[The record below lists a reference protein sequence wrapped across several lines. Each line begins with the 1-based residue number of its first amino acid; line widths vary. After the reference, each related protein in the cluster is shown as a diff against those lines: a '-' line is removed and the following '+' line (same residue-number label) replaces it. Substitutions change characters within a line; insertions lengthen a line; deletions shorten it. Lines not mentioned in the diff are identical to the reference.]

1 MISSLSIGQHG
12 HRIPITTI
20 APVTEPIW
28 KKSAC
33 FDKLESTLKNQLA
46 THAIPDII
54 SALDEVL
61 PIEVSAAIESA
72 TNVKSKIIAAATRV
86 ENLEPVTFLDAAG
99 TPMDVSDADISKRP
113 EHIAFIQLT
122 CRLQGNLID
131 KRVTQPDLHFGFALA
146 LPQYRK
152 NNLTGAV
159 ESIFH
164 QNPGSPPVSK
174 QSRLFKPSQPSTSTT
189 NTSSQ
194 SGFTTS
200 WYGRADLLDT
210 QEAFDLEFMSTT
222 PPLLHADPKTGSA
235 VEVHDILHRYADLC
249 QFEVAMSLCRCD
261 YVGSNSAIDS
271 ILAVQEVCKEL
282 CAVSQEYREKNG
294 KKNIQCPDEIFTR
307 YLELTPSLPDD
318 TSIWTIRLCSTY
330 FNALMN
336 DLKDKMLSNNFKMP
350 PPSVSNSKERE
361 LEDLREVREA
371 AVTSYKKLT
380 DDLTVMSRFLSAH
393 NPRGQRMTGK
403 HLLCA
408 ALIDN
413 EHQHLPPI
421 IQESSRNV
429 QFEEYLQPQPT
440 GQVYKYSS
448 TSPAE
453 ATIQKYKPPANR
465 GDSRTSRTDP
475 LTKRRAD
482 GQLYPYHPDDPGFLS
497 KFPLNFKGCLSCG
510 SMDHWRNNKCP
521 VPQSSAVKQEFFKEL
536 FAHKP
541 HLKRFS
547 GKPPPSGA
555 VHMTREEEHRPPL
568 PPVKRGRSP
577 PPSHMQ
583 HSSGTNTRTVDNTP
597 AWLRQIVNS
606 QRTDTAS
613 IDDDDGHK
621 KHRLFVHVAKILVSK
636 GTSAAI
642 PRMPLELSN
651 KLPGIVFQVGPAVG
665 KTVGFLCHLD
675 TCAAMNTGNLR
686 MHQYIMTEHPELVVN
701 FSRYDDR
708 NPFRP
713 IELQCALAEEGND
726 AGTKEANKLIALV
739 TYRTPY
745 TDKSN
750 EPITLSFGLG
760 ENVSVRT
767 IIGLPTLKAWQ
778 GVIDFVQNKFISHTI
793 GKRFN
798 LMFEETQQGLPAGI
812 KFHPDDFKRPVT
824 TTSGN
829 VMKIAAKSFQS
840 DLWESAI
847 TDGCNEAV
855 KRNNGDHMDEEE

>member
-72 TNVKSKIIAAATRV
+72 TNVKSKIIAAATKV
-86 ENLEPVTFLDAAG
+86 INLEPLTFLDAAG
-99 TPMDVSDADISKRP
+99 SPLDVPDADITKRP
-113 EHIAFIQLT
+113 EHITFIQLT
-122 CRLQGNLID
+122 CRLQGKLID
-131 KRVTQPDLHFGFALA
+131 KRINQPDLHFDFALA

-152 NNLTGAV
+152 NNQTGVV
-159 ESIFH
+159 ESIF
-164 QNPGSPPVSK
+164 QKNSASPSASK
-174 QSRLFKPSQPSTSTT
+174 QSRLFKTSQPSTSTT
-189 NTSSQ
+189 TTSSLN
-194 SGFTTS
+194 GFTTS

-210 QEAFDLEFMSTT
+210 QEAFDLEFTSTT

-235 VEVHDILHRYADLC
+235 AEVHDILHRYADLC
-249 QFEVAMSLCRCD
+249 QFDVAMSLCRCD
-261 YVGSNSAIDS
+261 YVGSNNAIDS

-282 CAVSQEYREKNG
+282 CAINQEYREKNG
-294 KKNIQCPDEIFTR
+294 KKNLRCPDEIFTK

-350 PPSVSNSKERE
+350 PPSVNNSKERE
-361 LEDLREVREA
+361 LDDLREVREA

-393 NPRGQRMTGK
+393 NPLGQKMTGK

-408 ALIDN
+408 ALIDSDQ
-413 EHQHLPPI
+413 QHPAPV
-421 IQESSRNV
+421 IQERSRSV
-429 QFEEYLQPQPT
+429 QFEDYPPSHFT
-440 GQVYKYSS
+440 GQIYKYSS

-453 ATIQKYKPPANR
+453 ATIQRYKPPANR
-465 GDSRTSRTDP
+465 TRTDP

-482 GQLYPYHPDDPGFLS
+482 GQLYPYHPDEPGFLS

-510 SMDHWRNNKCP
+510 STDHWRNDKCP
-521 VPQSSAVKQEFFKEL
+521 VPQSPAIRQEFFKEL

-541 HLKRFS
+541 HLKKFRGGSPSS
-547 GKPPPSGA
+547 GT
-555 VHMTREEEHRPPL
+555 VHMTRGEEHGSSL
-568 PPVKRGRSP
+568 PPVKRGRAPPSP
-577 PPSHMQ
+577 PMQ
-583 HSSGTNTRTVDNTP
+583 QSSGTSTRTMDNTP
-597 AWLRQIVNS
+597 AWLRQIVNGHTT
-606 QRTDTAS
+606 RTDS

-621 KHRLFVHVAKILVSK
+621 KHRLFVHVAKILVSN
-636 GTSAAI
+636 GTRAVI
-642 PRMPLELSN
+642 RRMPLELSN

-665 KTVGFLCHLD
+665 KSVGFLCHLD
-675 TCAAMNTGNLR
+675 TCAAMNTGNLK
-686 MHQYIMTEHPELVVN
+686 MHQYIMTEHPELVIN
-701 FSRYDDR
+701 YSRYDDR
-708 NPFRP
+708 NPFLP
-713 IELQCALAEEGND
+713 IELQCALTEENND
-726 AGTKEANKLIALV
+726 ATTNEANKLTAVV

-778 GVIDFVQNKFISHTI
+778 GVIDFVQNKFVSHTI
-793 GKRFN
+793 GKRFD

-812 KFHPDDFKRPVT
+812 KFHPNDFKRPVT

-840 DLWESAI
+840 ELWESAI
-847 TDGCNEAV
+847 TDGCNEAEH
-855 KRNNGDHMDEEE
+855 RNNEDQNNEEE